1 MKPFSRCK
9 SVSILIISLLPVS
22 VFATVSSSPV
32 LVADGDFD
40 GRHYKVFAADG
51 ISWADANA
59 AAEASTFEGVS
70 GHLATI
76 TSAAE
81 DLFVETL
88 RSGANLP
95 SPEAWVGGK
104 TNSNCTPIPGCGW
117 MWVNDEG
124 PISTSQVP
132 LSSYSNWL
140 SGEPND
146 LNGEFH
152 LGVGLNDEFGWNDE
166 QSLGNIGG
174 FIVEYDAAIPVDP
187 QECTSSAGCM
197 TTSGQMISFPESGLG
212 NAPEI
217 GIRTY
222 EFTDDPARCGVSPLV
237 LFDTD
242 SDPDNDLIIPPYLC
256 GSPKFLIVEVTS
268 TDVNITSGTVQIE
281 NEVTDSLP
289 NNLYECTGPID
300 PNMLLSMADT
310 LDPQHRDKVTY
321 QRDNP
326 ADMLETDIGAT
337 VDPMFAGSM
346 TELTDGCASSRGKV
360 FTTSYYGVGLSFA
373 FGDAYNYDVNPDG
386 NRERVA
392 ALTRYKLLVLKASV
406 QKAKDT
412 GAIGWWTHRIL
423 QVPVKVALKLHDRGR
438 YESALTAVQV
448 FHFLSNAVT
457 YGAVANE
464 NFDGEHDARAS
475 NIEFMYTDSVI
486 PFH

>member
-1 MKPFSRCK
+1 MKLFSRCK
-9 SVSILIISLLPVS
+9 SVLILFVSFLPMS
-22 VFATVSSSPV
+22 VFATTISSPV

-40 GRHYKVFAADG
+40 GRHYEVYAADG

-59 AAEASTFEGVS
+59 AAEASTFEGVT

-88 RSGANLP
+88 RSDAGLA
-95 SPEAWVGGK
+95 SPEAWVGG
-104 TNSNCTPIPGCGW
+104 TTDSNCTPVPGCGW
-117 MWVNDEG
+117 MWVNSEG
-124 PISTSQVP
+124 PISTTQVP

-152 LGVGLNDEFGWNDE
+152 LGVGLNDQFGWNDE

-174 FIVEYDAAIPVDP
+174 FIVEYDAAIPIDP

-212 NAPEI
+212 NDPEV

-222 EFTDDPARCGVSPLV
+222 EFTDDPARCGVSQLV

-242 SDPDNDLIIPPYLC
+242 GNPDNDLIIPPYLC

-268 TDVNITSGTVQIE
+268 MNINITSGTVQIE

-326 ADMLETDIGAT
+326 ADMLETDIGVS

-360 FTTSYYGVGLSFA
+360 FTTSYYGVGLSFD
-373 FGDAYNYDVNPDG
+373 FGDAYDYDINPDG

-406 QKAKDT
+406 QKAKDK
-412 GAIGWWTHRIL
+412 GSIGWWTHRIL
-423 QVPVKVALKLHDRGR
+423 RLPVVAAIKHHDRER
-438 YESALTAVQV
+438 YEAALAAVKV
-448 FHFLSNAVT
+448 FHFLSNAVS
-457 YGAVANE
+457 YGDVADE

-475 NIEFMYTDSVI
+475 NLEFMYTDSVI
-486 PFH
+486 PFN